1 MTRNFRFVGNAPCA
15 IGERV
20 YDRFGS
26 HAQFTEQLA
35 KDVLAGGGAFLP
47 ESDYTSF
54 QFSYDEEQKAFH
66 PWETPT
72 ESFLARKAQ
81 AQARVRQLMADPAS
95 ITDSFTDKEA
105 Q

>member
-1 MTRNFRFVGNAPCA
+1 MNFRFVGNAPSV

-26 HAQFTEQLA
+26 MAQFTETLA
-35 KDVLAGGGAFLP
+35 RDVLAGGGSFLP
-47 ESDYTSF
+47 ESDYA
-54 QFSYDEEQKAFH
+54 QFHFTWDEEQKAFH
-66 PWETPT
+66 PWETPS
-72 ESFLARKAQ
+72 ESFLERKAK

-95 ITDSFTDKEA
+95 ITDLFSDKEA